1 MLFLFFRN
9 HVNESPVL
17 SRSRGVRVVTD
28 VGRDAMDANA
38 LAGRAARL
46 ADGEVVWSWR
56 PLAGAKS
63 VDDDR
68 LMTVTMMS
76 RTPGRARSSVN
87 TIAQGM
93 PVIAA

>member
-46 ADGEVVWSWR
+46 ADGEVVWSWH
-56 PLAGAKS
+56 PSAGAKP
-63 VDDDR
+63 VDDESAGDGDYD
-68 LMTVTMMS
+68 VTDTGES
-76 RTPGRARSSVN
+76 TKQR
-87 TIAQGM
+87 
-93 PVIAA
+93 